1 MYYISSFFS
10 EGLKF
15 FFLLTPFFVLS
26 MFISCTQ
33 DYDERARKLLA
44 LRVITAV
51 FIVCTTLFFFG
62 NLIFKV
68 FDITL
73 DAFRIGGGTL
83 LFLSAV
89 TLVNGAAAH
98 THPESSASENSDIA
112 VVPLAIPVTVGPAT
126 TGALLIMGAE
136 PFAGGIMTK
145 VVQFLGL
152 MTAVALL
159 GVFLYCSTFLER
171 ILKKR
176 GIVILSKLTGLILSA
191 LAAQMIFTG
200 ICAFLRPLF
209 QQGAN

>member
-1 MYYISSFFS
+1 MQYFSVFFS

-26 MFISCTQ
+26 MFLSMTR
-33 DYDERARKLLA
+33 DETDADRRKL
-44 LRVITAV
+44 AV
-51 FIVCTTLFFFG
+51 RIAFAAFIVCTVLFFFG
-62 NLIFKV
+62 NYLFRA

-73 DAFRIGGGTL
+73 DAFRIGGGAL

-89 TLVNGAAAH
+89 TLVNGAAETAKIH
-98 THPESSASENSDIA
+98 RNEEDSDIA

-136 PFAGGIMTK
+136 AHSSTALQLTKFASLCAAL
-145 VVQFLGL
+145 F
-152 MTAVALL
+152 LL
-159 GVFLYCSTFLER
+159 GVILYAGIFIER
-171 ILKKR
+171 IIKRR

-200 ICAFLRPLF
+200 IRNFLK
-209 QQGAN
+209 